1 VGTDAVTKQQ
11 LAAVAEVG
19 ALLERGGF
27 DYWLFGGWAVD
38 FYVGSITRAHA
49 DVDIAVWA
57 RDFDAIVS
65 LLGDHGWQHRPA
77 AGEQGGTGYERGPV
91 RLELMR
97 LVADEARR
105 VFIPLGEQ
113 RVLWSEQAL
122 GIEERELF
130 DVRARVIPLSLL
142 RAGKASPRGDAV
154 DAAKDRAD
162 IAILSDLRG

>member
-1 VGTDAVTKQQ
+1 M
-11 LAAVAEVG
+11 AEVG
-19 ALLERGGF
+19 ALLKRGGF

-57 RDFDAIVS
+57 QDFDAIAS
-65 LLGDHGWQHRPA
+65 LLRDHGWQHRPA
-77 AGEQGGTGYERGPV
+77 PGEEGGTGYERGPV
-91 RLELMR
+91 RVELMR
-97 LVADEARR
+97 VVADEAGR

-113 RVLWSEQAL
+113 KVLWSEQAL
-122 GIEERELF
+122 GTEERELF

-142 RAGKASPRGDAV
+142 RAGKSSPRHDDG

-162 IAILSDLRG
+162 FAILSDLRG